1 MSQEN
6 VALVRGLYD
15 RFAEGNIAALLAALS
30 PQVIW
35 NEAENFP
42 YADRNPYRGP
52 DAVGEG
58 LFARIAAD
66 WELAVLPHEFLDAGD
81 TVVALGRF
89 KGRLKANGRALDA
102 QFAHVFRVRDGRI
115 VAFDEYA
122 DTWQAA
128 QAMGR
133 AGGESTPVAEA
144 RLAVAT
150 LIA

>member
-30 PQVIW
+30 PHVIW

-81 TVVALGRF
+81 TVVVLGRYTGGF
-89 KGRLKANGRALDA
+89 KATGKRIDA
-102 QFAHVFRVRDGRI
+102 QMAHVWRVRDGKVVRFHQY
-115 VAFDEYA
+115 V
-122 DTWQAA
+122 DTLQIARATGAA
-128 QAMGR
+128 
-133 AGGESTPVAEA
+133 
-144 RLAVAT
+144 
-150 LIA
+150 

>member
-6 VALVRGLYD
+6 VALVRSLYD
-15 RFAEGNIAALLAALS
+15 CFAEGNVAGLLAALS
-30 PQVIW
+30 PDVIW

-58 LFARIAAD
+58 LFARIAED

-89 KGRLKANGRALDA
+89 KGSLKANGRPLDA
-102 QFAHVFRVRDGRI
+102 QFAHVFRIRDGKV
-115 VAFDEYA
+115 VAFDEYGY
-122 DTWQAA
+122 TWQAA
-128 QAMGR
+128 LVMGG
-133 AGGESTPVAEA
+133 AGGDAAPVAE

-150 LIA
+150 LTA